1 MFEDAVATVEMLV
14 FPTNPEIST
23 SPMDNSSQDF
33 LEEILDQLIEWGA
46 NTYGRSDSLRVIEAT
61 IVGDVIT
68 QILDNMQDE
77 LDKIQLQA
85 VQWQK
90 IR

>member
-1 MFEDAVATVEMLV
+1 MGGRIRM
-14 FPTNPEIST
+14 
-23 SPMDNSSQDF
+23 
-33 LEEILDQLIEWGA
+33 
-46 NTYGRSDSLRVIEAT
+46 GRSDSLRVIEAT